1 MTNNTGK
8 VLKLG
13 LKEQNMREITT
24 WVRKMAREII
34 HGRMVRIITVYGKI
48 IRLMDLEHIFGKTV
62 VNTMATGKI
71 MICMGWEFISMPTV
85 FVMTANMK
93 TTKKK
98 VLGNTIGLM
107 AENMKVTGT
116 KANSMVLELMWILKN
131 KVLSVDS
138 GNMGRE

>member
-71 MICMGWEFISMPTV
+71 MICMGWEFTSMPTV
-85 FVMTANMK
+85 FVMTVNMK
-93 TTKKK
+93 TTRKK

>member
-1 MTNNTGK
+1 
-8 VLKLG
+8 
-13 LKEQNMREITT
+13 
-24 WVRKMAREII
+24 
-34 HGRMVRIITVYGKI
+34 
-48 IRLMDLEHIFGKTV
+48 
-62 VNTMATGKI
+62 
-71 MICMGWEFISMPTV
+71 MPTV